1 MLKLINLYK
10 INAVYVKNLFFTYFS
25 QAITALSLIV
35 LTPFLSQYLGID
47 QFGIYGVIL
56 NIIAFAAIFDF
67 GFNNGLLRKYI
78 LKNSNDFK
86 LTNSLYVFY
95 IALLLL
101 VIPIVYIT
109 LYNFVH
115 FSNFSFISIA
125 ILISIIIIQNILIL
139 FFETLIQSYNLIYIA
154 KLLRAFKVSIEFIF
168 TLFFLKRLNI
178 NYLLILTI
186 FTNLIVLVSFYF
198 FLNKR
203 FNFKI
208 SVKNFSFVDI
218 VEHFRYSIWYFLN
231 SLASVLVFNS
241 QIILINYIVGSKAA
255 AKFLVITRF
264 FDIIRIAITNFTQVL
279 TPQIIYIEQSLEWV
293 RLKKLFINILKR
305 IFTLTLIMSILI
317 YYFGLP
323 FFIKWSK
330 LNDSE
335 TIKLFQMNILFISL
349 IILDNVSFIFLSS
362 LKLNKNTTIMSVI
375 QGLINLALTYFF
387 VNLFGIIGAIYASIL
402 SLVLTNLFFN
412 PYFLLSK
419 LNTKILFKNHN

>member
-1 MLKLINLYK
+1 MLPASAVNPATITPPANIFFKLDS
-10 INAVYVKNLFFTYFS
+10 A
-25 QAITALSLIV
+25 
-35 LTPFLSQYLGID
+35 
-47 QFGIYGVIL
+47 
-56 NIIAFAAIFDF
+56 
-67 GFNNGLLRKYI
+67 NNGIANLPA
-78 LKNSNDFK
+78 NS
-86 LTNSLYVFY
+86 
-95 IALLLL
+95 I
-101 VIPIVYIT
+101 
-109 LYNFVH
+109 
-115 FSNFSFISIA
+115 
-125 ILISIIIIQNILIL
+125 
-139 FFETLIQSYNLIYIA
+139 
-154 KLLRAFKVSIEFIF
+154 
-168 TLFFLKRLNI
+168 
-178 NYLLILTI
+178 
-186 FTNLIVLVSFYF
+186 
-198 FLNKR
+198 
-203 FNFKI
+203 
-208 SVKNFSFVDI
+208 
-218 VEHFRYSIWYFLN
+218 FLN

-387 VNLFGIIGAIYASIL
+387 VNLFGIIGAIYASLL
-402 SLVLTNLFFN
+402 SLVFTNLFFN
-412 PYFLLSK
+412 PYFLLSN
-419 LNTKILFKNHN
+419 LNTKIFIKNHS